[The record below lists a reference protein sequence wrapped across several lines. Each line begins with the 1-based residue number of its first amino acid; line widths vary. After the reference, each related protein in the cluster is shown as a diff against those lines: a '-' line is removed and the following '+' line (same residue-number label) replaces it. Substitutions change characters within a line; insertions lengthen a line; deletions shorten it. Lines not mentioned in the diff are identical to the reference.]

1 MSMVFKIAL
10 SNMKYHK
17 SKNILTGIAIFL
29 TTLLLFLVPT
39 MGMDLINSQKAAV
52 NELYPT
58 WHALFRNVSE
68 DTAAK
73 LASHHSVERYG
84 LRSDLG
90 YMASDDAK
98 IDMLYMDEEA
108 IGRRAC

>member
-1 MSMVFKIAL
+1 MNMVFKIAL

-58 WHALFRNVSE
+58 WHALFRKVVGKSCFKME
-68 DTAAK
+68 
-73 LASHHSVERYG
+73 L
-84 LRSDLG
+84 
-90 YMASDDAK
+90 
-98 IDMLYMDEEA
+98 
-108 IGRRAC
+108 